1 MKLKYQI
8 QIRSNYN
15 FFGRQ
20 KKAHWR
26 LTVSSPSTYVVL
38 GDKEH
43 EDAFNATVEMQFWS
57 FGGAAYVDQI
67 T

>member
-15 FFGRQ
+15 FFGRE

-26 LTVSSPSTYVVL
+26 LTVSSPSTYIVP

-43 EDAFNATVEMQFWS
+43 EDAFNATVKMQF
-57 FGGAAYVDQI
+57 
-67 T
+67 